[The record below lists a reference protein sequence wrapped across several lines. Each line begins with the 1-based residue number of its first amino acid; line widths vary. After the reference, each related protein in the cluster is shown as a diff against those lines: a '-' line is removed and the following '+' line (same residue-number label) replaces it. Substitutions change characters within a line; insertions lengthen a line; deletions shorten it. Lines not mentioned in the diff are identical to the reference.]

1 MDILHFIE
9 FAFIV
14 IVGWT
19 LSAMVLPRISLVSFR
34 RRLFDSVDER
44 KLHTAHIPR
53 LGGIAFFPCITVTVS
68 LAIIGYN
75 LWQGYNILDMD
86 LTNRLLSMLCCL
98 FILYLIGMMDDL
110 IGVRYRSKFVVQI
123 LCGILLVISGLCF
136 DNLYGLFGI
145 YVIPYYIGVPFTVF
159 VIVYILNAINLID
172 GIDGLASGLSIISFL
187 AFSCMFI
194 HLQWWMYAFI
204 SLAAFSV
211 LLPFFY
217 YNVYG
222 KIYRGRKIF
231 MGDTGSLTIGML
243 LAVMVIRLSMSDP
256 VKESLFPGGIVIAF
270 SFLIIPMLDV
280 IRVVIHRLRNGKNPF
295 LPDRNHIHHKFI
307 ALGMSQRKAM
317 VSIIIMAAFFALGN
331 CFLIHCLSVTNLFL
345 LDVAVWTVIHC
356 YITMKIKRKHKIINC
371 TEKKSDMKFH
381 LIKLCFLCVLL
392 VSCNTSK
399 EIVYFQDIVVNQP
412 EAIIG
417 ARDITVQPKDQISIM
432 VSSKDPQLAALF
444 NLTRVQYRAGSSDLR
459 SGNINGEI
467 SGYTLD
473 DKGNIDFPV
482 VGTLH
487 IAGMT
492 KSQIATLVKKRLME
506 ENLVNDPVVTVEF
519 MNLYFSVL
527 GEVKTPGK
535 YAITKDQITLLEAIS
550 MAGDLSI
557 YGKRDAIFV
566 IREEN
571 GERVTHWVDIRSK
584 DLFNSPVYYLKQ
596 NDVVYVQPNKVRAG
610 QSTINEN
617 SVKSVS
623 LWISIGS
630 LLSSL
635 GVLLFK

>member
-1 MDILHFIE
+1 
-9 FAFIV
+9 
-14 IVGWT
+14 
-19 LSAMVLPRISLVSFR
+19 
-34 RRLFDSVDER
+34 
-44 KLHTAHIPR
+44 
-53 LGGIAFFPCITVTVS
+53 
-68 LAIIGYN
+68 
-75 LWQGYNILDMD
+75 
-86 LTNRLLSMLCCL
+86 
-98 FILYLIGMMDDL
+98 
-110 IGVRYRSKFVVQI
+110 
-123 LCGILLVISGLCF
+123 
-136 DNLYGLFGI
+136 
-145 YVIPYYIGVPFTVF
+145 
-159 VIVYILNAINLID
+159 
-172 GIDGLASGLSIISFL
+172 
-187 AFSCMFI
+187 
-194 HLQWWMYAFI
+194 
-204 SLAAFSV
+204 
-211 LLPFFY
+211 
-217 YNVYG
+217 
-222 KIYRGRKIF
+222 
-231 MGDTGSLTIGML
+231 
-243 LAVMVIRLSMSDP
+243 
-256 VKESLFPGGIVIAF
+256 
-270 SFLIIPMLDV
+270 
-280 IRVVIHRLRNGKNPF
+280 
-295 LPDRNHIHHKFI
+295 
-307 ALGMSQRKAM
+307 
-317 VSIIIMAAFFALGN
+317 
-331 CFLIHCLSVTNLFL
+331 
-345 LDVAVWTVIHC
+345 
-356 YITMKIKRKHKIINC
+356 
-371 TEKKSDMKFH
+371 MKFH

-444 NLTRVQYRAGSSDLR
+444 NLQCPDNRKINVSLFNLTRVQYRAGSTDLR
-459 SGNINGEI
+459 TGSNSGEI

-473 DKGNIDFPV
+473 DKGDIDFPV
-482 VGTLH
+482 IGTLH

-492 KSQIATLVKKRLME
+492 KSQIAALVKKRLME

-630 LLSSL
+630 FLSSL

>member
-1 MDILHFIE
+1 
-9 FAFIV
+9 
-14 IVGWT
+14 
-19 LSAMVLPRISLVSFR
+19 
-34 RRLFDSVDER
+34 
-44 KLHTAHIPR
+44 
-53 LGGIAFFPCITVTVS
+53 
-68 LAIIGYN
+68 
-75 LWQGYNILDMD
+75 
-86 LTNRLLSMLCCL
+86 
-98 FILYLIGMMDDL
+98 
-110 IGVRYRSKFVVQI
+110 
-123 LCGILLVISGLCF
+123 
-136 DNLYGLFGI
+136 
-145 YVIPYYIGVPFTVF
+145 
-159 VIVYILNAINLID
+159 
-172 GIDGLASGLSIISFL
+172 
-187 AFSCMFI
+187 
-194 HLQWWMYAFI
+194 
-204 SLAAFSV
+204 
-211 LLPFFY
+211 
-217 YNVYG
+217 
-222 KIYRGRKIF
+222 
-231 MGDTGSLTIGML
+231 
-243 LAVMVIRLSMSDP
+243 
-256 VKESLFPGGIVIAF
+256 
-270 SFLIIPMLDV
+270 
-280 IRVVIHRLRNGKNPF
+280 
-295 LPDRNHIHHKFI
+295 
-307 ALGMSQRKAM
+307 
-317 VSIIIMAAFFALGN
+317 
-331 CFLIHCLSVTNLFL
+331 
-345 LDVAVWTVIHC
+345 
-356 YITMKIKRKHKIINC
+356 
-371 TEKKSDMKFH
+371 MKFH

-492 KSQIATLVKKRLME
+492 KSQIATLVKKRL
-506 ENLVNDPVVTVEF
+506 
-519 MNLYFSVL
+519 
-527 GEVKTPGK
+527 
-535 YAITKDQITLLEAIS
+535 I
-550 MAGDLSI
+550 
-557 YGKRDAIFV
+557 V